1 LKTLKQHLRKLTKEQ
16 FKQISYMSYETNKL
30 YNCAL
35 YVCNKYF
42 EETNKYIGYNNL
54 YHEIK
59 TNIHYKN
66 INNTAVA
73 QQILRLLDK
82 NFRSFFALLRRKQTG
97 NYVEKINS
105 LKFKKKGSQ
114 FIIIFPVNRINIKNG
129 FLKLTKN
136 IKIPFSYKLDGTLRQ
151 VIIKPYLN
159 YFIINIQYEEN
170 KKETPILNKNNIL
183 GIDLGLNNLASCLSN
198 IGTSLIVNGK
208 PLKSYNQYWNKRKAN
223 IQSELE
229 LKNKI
234 KWSKRLNRLSIN
246 RSNYVN
252 NYLNQSVALIIKHC
266 IENNIGMIICGYNE
280 TWKQD
285 LNLGKVNNQNFSYI
299 PFNSFKKKLEYKCQ
313 ENGIIFNLIEE
324 SYTSKCSFLDNEDL
338 VKKEEYQGKRI
349 KRGLFKTNN
358 GILCNADVQA
368 AGNIIRKVVPNANF
382 VDGIEGAIVRPK
394 VLKIF

>member
-1 LKTLKQHLRKLTKEQ
+1 MKTLKQHIRKLTKEQ
-16 FKQISYMSYETNKL
+16 FKQLSYMCYETNKL

-35 YVCNKYF
+35 YVCDKFF
-42 EETNKYIGYNNL
+42 EETNKYIGYNQL

-73 QQILRLLDK
+73 QQILRLVDK
-82 NFRSFFALLRRKQTG
+82 DFRSFFALLRRKLTG
-97 NYVEKINS
+97 KYSAPINTP
-105 LKFKKKGSQ
+105 KFKKKGSQ
-114 FIIIFPVNRINIKNG
+114 FIVVFPVDRIHIKDN
-129 FLKLTKN
+129 FLKLSKS
-136 IKIPFSYKLDGTLRQ
+136 IKIPFSYRLDGTLRQ
-151 VIIKPYLN
+151 VIIKPRLN

-208 PLKSYNQYWNKRKAN
+208 PLKSYNQYWNKRKVT

-229 LKNKI
+229 LRNKV
-234 KWSKRLNRLSIN
+234 KWSKKLNRLSIN
-246 RSNYVN
+246 RSNYIN

-266 IENNIGMIICGYNE
+266 LKNNIGTIICGYNE
-280 TWKQD
+280 SWKQE
-285 LNLGKVNNQNFSYI
+285 LNLGKVTNQNFAYI
-299 PFNSFKKKLEYKCQ
+299 PFNSFKRKLEYKCQ
-313 ENGIIFNLIEE
+313 ENGIEFNLIEE
-324 SYTSKCSFLDNEDL
+324 SYTSKCSFLDCEEL
-338 VKKEEYQGKRI
+338 IKKEEYLGKRI
-349 KRGLFKTNN
+349 KRGLFKTFN

-382 VDGIEGAIVRPK
+382 ANGIEGAIVRPK
-394 VLKIF
+394 VLEIF